1 MPRYSYV
8 CEKCEKQF
16 SAFHSMNEKLETCDY
31 FKCEENGKLRKIPS
45 LFTKKIKKEKVV
57 GEVVKQFI
65 EDAKQEVKEEMK
77 MLQQKEYKDE
87 EKT

>member
-1 MPRYSYV
+1 M
-8 CEKCEKQF
+8 
-16 SAFHSMNEKLETCDY
+16 
-31 FKCEENGKLRKIPS
+31 
-45 LFTKKIKKEKVV
+45 V

-65 EDAKQEVKEEMK
+65 EDAKQEVKEEKK